1 MIEIMIYGR
10 GGQGAVVAA
19 KLLADTAAKSGLQSQ
34 SFAAYGAERR
44 GGRVESYVRIAEQ
57 PILIH
62 SKVYEPDYIV
72 IMDEGLAQE
81 PSIVSSVNEGQK
93 ILINSPKPSEAFSAL
108 RNSRIVTIDA
118 SHIAREKGVLLP
130 DGTPAINTTV
140 LGALV
145 GMLPVIDIDNL
156 IESIREGKIPA
167 TEKNVDVAK
176 EAYRSATSEKVAGV
190 TEEKE
195 VSKISVALHPVY
207 KERMSPC
214 EADCPAGHTIRK
226 TISLVQDNRFE
237 EALENV
243 ESENPF
249 PGVCGR
255 VCFHPCQ
262 SRCNRNEYDEG
273 IAINALERAVFDY
286 ADVNKVKKPVK
297 KGRTGK
303 KVAIIGSG
311 PAGMTCAYFLS
322 ILGHEVTV
330 FEALP
335 FLGGIPRVAIPDYRL
350 PKNVIDKEIE
360 QIVEMGIDVR
370 TNTAVGQ
377 DIPFRDILAEHNA
390 CFIAIGAH
398 QSVKLNIP
406 GEDSRGVIPGLDF
419 LRAVAFG
426 KEISLGTKTVVIGG
440 GNTAIDAARTAKR
453 LGVPEVIII
462 YRRSAEEMPAH
473 SKEVTAAEEEGVK
486 ILYLTMPVQIHYDGE
501 RLNKLEC
508 VRTRLGEKDK
518 DGRRR
523 PEKVEGTNFALDADT
538 IIAATGETLEAP
550 FLPDILQMD
559 GALIKVDFLGKTSIA
574 GVFAGGDATSFS
586 RTVAEAIGSGKRAA
600 IGIDV
605 FLRGKNEKQIAKATQ
620 KVENGPVSMNRY
632 LTGEYVANSS
642 SVVSFSDLNTVYFS
656 PSPQVEVGELPVPAR
671 ASNFSEVSLG
681 LNKDEAVKEASR
693 CFSCGQCNL
702 CENCYIFCPEVAIAF
717 DEKLFSFIINDKL
730 CKGCGICINECPC
743 STISREGEAND

>member
-1 MIEIMIYGR
+1 VIEIMIYGR

-44 GGRVESYVRIAEQ
+44 GGRVESYVRISEQ

-72 IMDEGLAQE
+72 IMDESLVQE
-81 PSIVSSVNEGQK
+81 SGIVSAVNEGQK

-145 GMLPVIDIDNL
+145 GMLPLVDIDNL

-167 TEKNVDVAK
+167 TEKNVDAAK
-176 EAYRSATSEKVAGV
+176 EAYRSVTSEEVVAV
-190 TEEKE
+190 AEEKE
-195 VSKISVALHPVY
+195 VSKISVELHPVY
-207 KERMSPC
+207 KDRMSYC
-214 EADCPAGHTIRK
+214 EIDCPAVHAIRK
-226 TISLVQDNRFE
+226 TISLVQDNSFE

-243 ESENPF
+243 KSENPF

-255 VCFHPCQ
+255 VCFHPCEA
-262 SRCNRNEYDEG
+262 RCNRNEYDEG
-273 IAINALERAVFDY
+273 ITINALERAVFDY
-286 ADVNKVKKPVK
+286 ADASKVKKPVK

-335 FLGGIPRVAIPDYRL
+335 VLGGIPRVAIPDYRL

-370 TNTAVGQ
+370 TNTEVGR
-377 DIPFRDILAEHNA
+377 DIPFEDIMADYDA
-390 CFIAIGAH
+390 CFTGIGAH
-398 QSVKLNIP
+398 RSARLDIP
-406 GEDSRGVIPGLDF
+406 GEDSQGVIPGLDF

-440 GNTAIDAARTAKR
+440 GNTAIDAASTA
-453 LGVPEVIII
+453 
-462 YRRSAEEMPAH
+462 
-473 SKEVTAAEEEGVK
+473 
-486 ILYLTMPVQIHYDGE
+486 
-501 RLNKLEC
+501 
-508 VRTRLGEKDK
+508 
-518 DGRRR
+518 GR
-523 PEKVEGTNFALDADT
+523 F
-538 IIAATGETLEAP
+538 
-550 FLPDILQMD
+550 
-559 GALIKVDFLGKTSIA
+559 GA
-574 GVFAGGDATSFS
+574 
-586 RTVAEAIGSGKRAA
+586 
-600 IGIDV
+600 
-605 FLRGKNEKQIAKATQ
+605 Q
-620 KVENGPVSMNRY
+620 
-632 LTGEYVANSS
+632 
-642 SVVSFSDLNTVYFS
+642 
-656 PSPQVEVGELPVPAR
+656 
-671 ASNFSEVSLG
+671 
-681 LNKDEAVKEASR
+681 
-693 CFSCGQCNL
+693 
-702 CENCYIFCPEVAIAF
+702 
-717 DEKLFSFIINDKL
+717 
-730 CKGCGICINECPC
+730 
-743 STISREGEAND
+743 